1 MCEYFCL
8 QMVLPTVLKRKHNLK
23 GRPLLPVIRRLRA
36 VEDSTSIKSLAR
48 LTSTR
53 RTEAM
58 GLEEVFTSIKDL
70 TGEKATELLEMA
82 GD

>member
-1 MCEYFCL
+1 MCACHL
-8 QMVLPTVLKRKHNLK
+8 
-23 GRPLLPVIRRLRA
+23 RRLRA